1 MSRTPAQDD
10 DAIDRHNQYLMKIKR
25 WIARDLERDED
36 ERQKIQDL
44 LVEIMALIY
53 KRTPA
58 VEAKPVKASRK
69 AG

>member
-1 MSRTPAQDD
+1 
-10 DAIDRHNQYLMKIKR
+10 MKIKR

-44 LVEIMALIY
+44 LVEVMALLY

-58 VEAKPVKASRK
+58 VEAKPAKTSRK